1 MGASRCLFKCAR
13 SVCARQCGRSVVGP
27 EAQASVSLLQAA
39 GELCCSVLCCYRLTQ
54 RASRTMK
61 ERKRIPLLRLTR
73 MLAGYCTTPCNALLL
88 PARLQCSGGP
98 EKENKER
105 ESWAKLN
112 VYALRIR
119 NRRTPAAT
127 KVWLYLRTYVRTRRR
142 KQRHGETE
150 TSLHGIRAAA
160 PAARA
165 VRPGYIFSSRSQG
178 EASGSERASVE

>member
-1 MGASRCLFKCAR
+1 MYSAAFASKAPAASSSPVNNEPRIAYSSALSLSLSQRLGMCSASRCLFRSAR
-13 SVCARQCGRSVVGP
+13 SVCARQCGRSVLGP

-73 MLAGYCTTPCNALLL
+73 MLGTVCTTPYNALLL

-119 NRRTPAAT
+119 NRRTPAA
-127 KVWLYLRTYVRTRRR
+127 
-142 KQRHGETE
+142 
-150 TSLHGIRAAA
+150 I
-160 PAARA
+160 
-165 VRPGYIFSSRSQG
+165 
-178 EASGSERASVE
+178 